1 MDSVKQAYSFVLSW
15 QMPSGFFTV
24 SYYASSPLLSLFQ
37 NCEFLEPTAEAL
49 FFSFLFIPAPTF
61 VQNCVLLNKQ
71 QHLQQQQ
78 QQQ

>member
-1 MDSVKQAYSFVLSW
+1 
-15 QMPSGFFTV
+15 MPSGFFTV

-78 QQQ
+78 QQ